1 MLIVVYL
8 IGIINYL
15 LLFNFIILL
24 KCEFSSVNNS
34 ISFFINEARHRKI

>member
-24 KCEFSSVNNS
+24 KFEFSSVNSS
-34 ISFFINEARHRKI
+34 ISFFINEAWHRKI